1 MVTGITLQARYKPLA
16 EYILRNTRYT
26 QWSRWARMSLHH
38 TQFSPSVSL
47 PVKAMTGKLHWLRLQ
62 QRVLE
67 IHIEDLQDEI
77 DDIWQV
83 SWKGRLEALERSRAQ
98 TEGDL
103 KTARAD
109 FAEHMGKINVFCEV
123 RTNLRKVKS
132 CKPYREYGNVYFRSN
147 AEFKGL
153 ACLNL
158 QKKLEFLL
166 RQIMQMQNQ
175 MSEDNIAQTVN
186 EEDEQM
192 LDWLDLMSRSEEC
205 LSRLDNGMVNPEN
218 WWAGIGMDSPQEEFL
233 YN

>member
-1 MVTGITLQARYKPLA
+1 
-16 EYILRNTRYT
+16 
-26 QWSRWARMSLHH
+26 MSLA
-38 TQFSPSVSL
+38 
-47 PVKAMTGKLHWLRLQ
+47 VKAMTGKLHWLRLQ

-77 DDIWQV
+77 DVIWQD

-132 CKPYREYGNVYFRSN
+132 SKPYREYRNVYFRSN

-158 QKKLEFLL
+158 QKNVEFLL
-166 RQIMQMQNQ
+166 RQIMQMQKQ
-175 MSEDNIAQTVN
+175 MSEDDIAQTVN
-186 EEDEQM
+186 EEDEEM
-192 LDWLDLMSRSEEC
+192 MDFLDLMTRSEEC
-205 LSRLDNGMVNPEN
+205 LRRLENGMANLEN
-218 WWAGIGMDSPQEEFL
+218 WWVGLGMDSPQERIILEL
-233 YN
+233 M